1 MYWTTIN
8 LTKNILLLLFSIFF
22 LNFEFL
28 FKTVNSLGSNNA
40 KEHKVYPKSGKGAY
54 MWFSY
59 VSQILYEISADT
71 TWGVIWGPLFNLM
84 FKHFRLSEF
93 FCIVW

>member
-1 MYWTTIN
+1 MIIIIYFRQKVKIVLN
-8 LTKNILLLLFSIFF
+8 NNKSNKKYSFIIIFDFFF

-71 TWGVIWGPLFNLM
+71 T
-84 FKHFRLSEF
+84 
-93 FCIVW
+93 